1 MASRFCIED
10 SGTDLHRIFSGGGE
24 MMLKFGDLNLNHSV
38 QVFGDST
45 MESLKQAMLQHEFIF
60 RNQVRELHRLYWT
73 QKNLMNEFRLKR
85 FDSLAP
91 CSTSFAAP
99 PIGSKDSLEK
109 RNAFSVSYQSVEIW
123 NSLSR
128 NVGALEEFKGHSS
141 SNALKN
147 HDIDFSLNLPADD
160 FSRRNGKDPT
170 FYHPGVLPVNFT
182 NGGLGETKSEN
193 IIRCYARKRKEVID
207 REDSVELECHKP
219 TIAVPCAQVSLMPSV
234 SRLNEE
240 DGVGLQEQKPSSSSA
255 GLQVSPMATSDDQP
269 RKKGRAA
276 SPMPFDLNEPLE
288 HDEQSNSFHDNA
300 SILHNL
306 ASSANTATKISW
318 DKDDCSLDSKLA
330 HNTIDDREDA
340 KNSAGMARACPI
352 EGECREKPTEGSTDS
367 SYRVFV
373 RRNASSISSTNLS
386 KEGKDAGIKRR
397 DSNIT
402 SSNSTNLQQTVV
414 NMDLIAKPAGQEGSE
429 EDITSSHGAQALYVH
444 SRKIVLNTAER
455 SADDS
460 ITTQLTSSQNE
471 ELDAT
476 ISVAAEIL
484 VKISSECR
492 AIPTEQLDGTRAP
505 EPESNDADDLPQ
517 SSSDSFERMTLQLSE
532 VRSEDRRSMIEQSSV
547 DGTGR
552 KGRGPGLRRGRGFR
566 DFQKEILPGLVTL
579 SRHEICEDLHDIGH
593 ERRRIVS
600 RDARDSWFVPVRNR
614 RSNLPSGRRRR

>member
-10 SGTDLHRIFSGGGE
+10 SGTDLHRIFSGGGGGGE
-24 MMLKFGDLNLNHSV
+24 MMLKVGDLNLNHSV

-73 QKNLMNEFRLKR
+73 QKNLMNEFGLKR

-91 CSTSFAAP
+91 CSTSFVAP
-99 PIGSKDSLEK
+99 PIGSKDSVEK

-128 NVGALEEFKGHSS
+128 NVGSLEEFKGQSS
-141 SNALKN
+141 SNVLKN
-147 HDIDFSLNLPADD
+147 HEVDFGLDLT
-160 FSRRNGKDPT
+160 RRNGKDPT
-170 FYHPGVLPVNFT
+170 FYDPGVLPVNFT

-207 REDSVELECHKP
+207 REDSVELERHKP

-240 DGVGLQEQKPSSSSA
+240 DGVGLQEKKPSSSCA
-255 GLQVSPMATSDDQP
+255 GLQVSPIATSDDQP
-269 RKKGRAA
+269 RKKRRAA
-276 SPMPFDLNEPLE
+276 SPMPFDLNIPLE
-288 HDEQSNSFHDNA
+288 HDEQSNSFPDNA
-300 SILHNL
+300 SISHNL
-306 ASSANTATKISW
+306 ASSANTATKTSCEN
-318 DKDDCSLDSKLA
+318 KDDCSLDSKLA
-330 HNTIDDREDA
+330 HNTIDDPEDA
-340 KNSAGMARACPI
+340 KNSAGMARACSI

-373 RRNASSISSTNLS
+373 RRNASSISSMNLS
-386 KEGKDAGIKRR
+386 KEGKDAGIKRQ

-402 SSNSTNLQQTVV
+402 SSHSTNLQQTVV

-429 EDITSSHGAQALYVH
+429 EDITSSHGAQALYLH

-484 VKISSECR
+484 IKISSECR
-492 AIPTEQLDGTRAP
+492 AIPTEQLDGIRAP
-505 EPESNDADDLPQ
+505 EPESNDAGDLPQ
-517 SSSDSFERMTLQLSE
+517 YSSDSFERMTLQLSE